1 MGMLDDQEMLGGLPP
16 EVMRQMQLAQL
27 SQGLMGFGGG
37 MLAASRGGLTPA
49 QRSHFQNQ
57 GFQAAA
63 GSFDPMAQYKAALTF
78 SQIQKAQTEQREA
91 AKARAAREAY
101 FGTLGPEQQVLARA
115 VGPDYAKTQVPK
127 QPEIPWYGEL
137 GPAGFATRPGAAN
150 VLRAKEQAEAEGR
163 AAGTPPVDYYQRAL
177 DQARGTAAGT
187 PAPDLYADALARA
200 RGTAAGTPAPDLY
213 ADALARARGTAA
225 GTPAP
230 DLYADALAR
239 ARGTAAGTPAPD
251 LYADALARAAG
262 TAAGTPTKDPALQ
275 FKIDTIMRTQNVDEQ
290 TAAGIATGA
299 VSIVPDQTYG
309 GYHIVDRGKN
319 TSRYVSGAEP
329 GPAPSGQAQAP
340 GAPSATKP
348 PIQFPEGVGVSGLAG
363 WVGNT
368 ASDLFGGK
376 LPAPEAEKAW
386 QGLTNLQ
393 IRTQTSMQA
402 SIPGRPAVYLMEQL
416 KRLSV
421 DPGSLTQGPKR
432 AYERLSSTRDMLREE
447 IARME
452 TDILANPGDFSRK
465 EISDTRANRS
475 QLKTILKNYDTVI
488 ESFDN
493 ARKENER
500 PRGNV
505 TPEQRN
511 LLDLYK

>member
-101 FGTLGPEQQVLARA
+101 FGTLSPEQQTLARA
-115 VGPDYAKTQVPK
+115 AGGDFIKAQIPRAGET
-127 QPEIPWYGEL
+127 PWYAQR
-137 GPAGFATRPGAAN
+137 GPGGIVPTPGAAG
-150 VLRAKEQAEAEGR
+150 VISADAEAK
-163 AAGTPPVDYYQRAL
+163 
-177 DQARGTAAGT
+177 ARGTAAGT

-251 LYADALARAAG
+251 LYADARARAAG
-262 TAAGTPTKDPALQ
+262 TAAGTPQKDPALL
-275 FKIDTIMRTQNVDEQ
+275 FKIETIMRTQNVDEQ

-348 PIQFPEGVGVSGLAG
+348 PIQFQEGVGLPGLAG

-402 SIPGRPAVYLMEQL
+402 SIPGRPSNYLMEQL

-447 IARME
+447 IDRME

-475 QLKTILKNYDTVI
+475 QLNTILKNYDTVI
-488 ESFDN
+488 ESFDK
-493 ARKENER
+493 ARQAETPKGAPKGVLSPEDDALIRKYR
-500 PRGNV
+500 P
-505 TPEQRN
+505 
-511 LLDLYK
+511 